1 MRWATSDAA
10 SSPIARLILRKPR
23 AAVQASMLA
32 RAPEFWI
39 ARLEDEIGSTRLR
52 EVRDV
57 LPRATRDLKNQ
68 AAQRQVALQ
77 HLKYRFSVAGY
88 GRCVA
93 SGILCH
99 IWFAA

>member
-1 MRWATSDAA
+1 MGQTSQPDCPPDIAQAKGGSPSIDAGTGTG
-10 SSPIARLILRKPR
+10 
-23 AAVQASMLA
+23 V
-32 RAPEFWI
+32 WI
-39 ARLEDEIGSTRLR
+39 VRLEDEIGSTRLR